1 MFKLLIVDDE
11 AMTKEYI
18 KYVLDKENIKVFIE
32 EAENGKE
39 ALDKLKKFSADLIL
53 MDIRMPIMDGLSA
66 AQEIKKLYPHMKVVM
81 LSAYDEFKY
90 AQKALRLGVDDYLL
104 KPIPPKDLIDFIN
117 NDIQNYEKQLKCKN
131 ENNQNKLYP
140 NEKLI
145 IKAQDYIKDNHNK
158 KLYLKEVADYVGFS
172 PYYFS
177 RLFKK
182 FTGIN
187 FSDYVNKV
195 RIKKAIEY
203 MNNHDLSL
211 REISEM
217 VGYDDFSYFSSV
229 FQKYE
234 KILPSVFRKNIH

>member
-18 KYVLDKENIKVFIE
+18 KYVLDKENIKVCIE
-32 EAENGKE
+32 EADNGKE
-39 ALDKLKKFSADLIL
+39 ALDKLKKFSADLVL
-53 MDIRMPIMDGLSA
+53 LDIRMPVMDGLSA
-66 AQEIKKLYPHMKVVM
+66 AQEIKKLYPHMKVVI

-117 NDIQNYEKQLKCKN
+117 NDIQNYEKQIKCKN
-131 ENNQNKLYP
+131 DNKNNLYP

-145 IKAQDYIKDNHNK
+145 IEAQAYIKDNYNK